1 MHLYESDDGL
11 AARVSEFLAAGLARG
26 DGALVI
32 ATELHRQLLARRLQE
47 AGVDVEAARAAGCLA
62 MFDAEETL
70 AKLMVG
76 AMPDPAAFNSV
87 VGRLV
92 GDRAGR
98 AGGGAGTRAYGGM
111 VDLLLRAGNDAAA
124 VRLQELWRDLA
135 RAHRLEIVWGSAQ
148 SAQSAIEG
156 LGRERLRA
164 RRAGALQAATARLA
178 AALTEDEVATA
189 LLAVAEELLGAA
201 AGVVYLEAPDG
212 QLRQRAAW
220 GVPSTVQRWRVLPRD
235 APVPLT
241 AAIAERRALLIST
254 REELLARYPNL
265 GGPSS
270 PAAHLEAV
278 AALPLVHGARVVG
291 GFAVGFDRQRQ
302 FDAEERRWLDGLAA
316 QAAVAAERAR
326 LYEAERRAREEAE
339 TLFRIGEALSATQP
353 DLESILQRVTDE
365 ATKLTGA
372 EFGAFFYNVVDRQGE
387 AYLLYT
393 LAGAPKEA
401 FARLGMPRNT
411 PLFAATFAGEGVVRL
426 DDVTKDPRYG
436 QMGPHHGM
444 PPGHLPVRSYLAV
457 PVVARNDRVLG
468 GLFFGHSQL
477 ARFTA
482 EHERVTKS
490 LAATAALAIDNA
502 SLFKTACDAEES
514 QRRLVGELRET
525 VRLNELFVG
534 VLAHDLRS
542 PLTAVLSAGEL
553 LQLREAKVEGSKN
566 GKAIAR
572 LLASGRRMRRM
583 IDQLL
588 DFTRLRV
595 AGGLTLEPRPAD
607 IGALVRQVADEVDGG
622 GGVGSFGSIEVDQS
636 GDGSGRWDGDRLAQI
651 FSNLLANALQHG
663 NSDDGVRVFVD
674 GTAADT
680 VEVRVHNMGAIPA
693 DLQDKVFDAMTTS
706 GGEGR
711 SEQPRGL
718 GLGLFIAKQ
727 LTQAHGGDVRVES
740 SEAAGTTFTVS
751 LPRFVEGA
759 AVAVPPPA
767 APSSAAPRDLLQD
780 AEPRFR
786 LLVEAVRDYA
796 IFMLDPGGHVATWN
810 VGAKRIK
817 GYDAGEIIG
826 QHFSKF
832 YPEEVA
838 RSGRCE
844 RELEIAALEGRF
856 EDEGWRIRKDGSR
869 FWANVVITALRKPS
883 GELVGFTKVTRDL
896 TERRRLEQEQIRLA
910 RAEEAIRLRDEFLSL
925 ASHELKTPLT
935 VLQMQLDTLRD
946 RLDAA
951 DHKVSAKLR
960 RATQSS
966 ERLASLVESLLDV
979 SRIASGRFAL
989 ERKEFDLADSIGR
1002 LVDTFRPV
1010 AEKVGCS
1017 LTMRAEGTFVGA
1029 WDQLRVE
1036 QAVTNLL
1043 SNAIKY
1049 GAGAPVNVDLRREAD
1064 DVLLEVRD
1072 HGPGIQDSEIVRIF
1086 GRFERAAS
1094 VRNYGGLGL
1103 GLYLIQE
1110 IVDAHGGTVSVCN
1123 AAGGGACFQLRLPV
1137 NALAA
1142 GAVFETSPSET
1153 N

>member
-1 MHLYESDDGL
+1 MHLYETDDGL

-32 ATELHRQLLARRLQE
+32 ATELHRRLLAGRLQE
-47 AGVDVEAARAAGCLA
+47 SGVDVEAARAAGRLT
-62 MFDAEETL
+62 MLDAEETL

-76 AMPDPAAFNSV
+76 SMPDPAAFDIV
-87 VGRLV
+87 VGGLV
-92 GDRAGR
+92 GAGAR
-98 AGGGAGTRAYGGM
+98 PAAGGAGTRAYGGM
-111 VDLLLRAGNDAAA
+111 VDLLLRAGNEPAAS
-124 VRLQELWRDLA
+124 RLQELWRDLA
-135 RAHRLEIVWGSAQ
+135 RAHRLEVVWGSAM
-148 SAQSAIEG
+148 EG
-156 LGRERLRA
+156 FGRERARA
-164 RRAGALQAATARLA
+164 RRAGELQAATARLA

-189 LLAVAEELLGAA
+189 LLAVCEELLGAA
-201 AGVVYLEAPDG
+201 AGVVYLEGPDG
-212 QLRQRAAW
+212 QLHLRASW
-220 GVPSTVQRWRVLPRD
+220 GIPSTVQRWRVLPRD

-241 AAIAERRALLIST
+241 AAIADRCPLLLST

-265 GGPSS
+265 AGPSS

-291 GFAVGFDRQRQ
+291 GFAVAFDRQRR
-302 FDAEERRWLDGLAA
+302 FDEEERRWLDGIAA

-326 LYEAERRAREEAE
+326 LYEAEKRAREEAE

-372 EFGAFFYNVVDRQGE
+372 EFGAFFYNVVDRRGEGE

-393 LAGAPKEA
+393 LSGAPREA
-401 FARLGMPRNT
+401 FAHLGMPRNT
-411 PLFAATFAGEGVVRL
+411 PLFATTFAGEGVVRL
-426 DDVTKDPRYG
+426 DDVTQDPRYG
-436 QMGPHHGM
+436 QMAPHHGM
-444 PPGHLPVRSYLAV
+444 PAGHLPVRSYLAV
-457 PVVARNDRVLG
+457 PVMARNGRVLG

-477 ARFTA
+477 ARFSA

-502 SLFKTACDAEES
+502 SLFKTACDTQES
-514 QRRLVGELRET
+514 QRQLVGELRET

-542 PLTAVLSAGEL
+542 PLTAILSAGEL

-566 GKAIAR
+566 AKAIAR
-572 LLASGRRMRRM
+572 LLAGGRRMRRM
-583 IDQLL
+583 IEQLL

-595 AGGLTLEPRPAD
+595 AGGLTLEPAPAD
-607 IGALVRQVADEVDGG
+607 IGAIVRQVADEVDGAA
-622 GGVGSFGSIEVDQS
+622 GVGSSGSIEVDQT
-636 GDGSGRWDGDRLAQI
+636 GDGKGRWDGDRLAQI

-663 NSDDGVRVFVD
+663 SRDDGVRVLID
-674 GTAADT
+674 GTAADA
-680 VEVRVHNMGAIPA
+680 VEVRVHNMGAIPPE
-693 DLQDKVFDAMTTS
+693 LLGKVFDAMT
-706 GGEGR
+706 GGER
-711 SEQPRGL
+711 RLDQSRGL

-727 LTQAHGGDVRVES
+727 LTRAHGGDIRVES
-740 SEAAGTTFTVS
+740 TEAAGTTFTVS
-751 LPRFVEGA
+751 LPRLVEGTT
-759 AVAVPPPA
+759 VAVPGPPG
-767 APSSAAPRDLLQD
+767 APRDWTQ
-780 AEPRFR
+780 ESESRFR

-796 IFMLDPGGHVATWN
+796 IFMLDPSGHVATWN

-817 GYDAGEIIG
+817 GYEASEIIG
-826 QHFSKF
+826 QHFSRF
-832 YPEEVA
+832 YPEAVA
-838 RSGRCE
+838 RSGRCD

-856 EDEGWRIRKDGSR
+856 EDEGWRVRKDGSQ
-869 FWANVVITALRKPS
+869 FWANVVITALRKPN

-896 TERRRLEQEQIRLA
+896 TERRRLQEEQIRLA
-910 RAEEAIRLRDEFLSL
+910 KAEEAIRLRDEFLSL

-951 DHKVSAKLR
+951 DNKVSAKLR
-960 RATQSS
+960 RAAQSS

-979 SRIASGRFAL
+979 SRIATGRFAL
-989 ERKEFDLADSIGR
+989 ERKELDLGECIAR
-1002 LVDTFRPV
+1002 LVETLRPV
-1010 AEKVGCS
+1010 AEKVGCT
-1017 LTMRAEGTFVGA
+1017 LTLLAEGTFVGA

-1049 GAGAPVNVDLRREAD
+1049 GAGAPVHVTLCREAD
-1064 DVLLEVRD
+1064 DVVLEVRD
-1072 HGPGIQDSEIVRIF
+1072 HGPGIPESEVERIF

-1110 IVDAHGGTVSVCN
+1110 IVGAHGGTVNVRN
-1123 AAGGGACFQLRLPV
+1123 APGGGACFQIRLPV
-1137 NALAA
+1137 NAVAA
-1142 GAVFETSPSET
+1142 GAVFQTSPSET

>member
-1 MHLYESDDGL
+1 MHVYETDDGL

-26 DGALVI
+26 EGALVI
-32 ATELHRQLLARRLQE
+32 ATELHRQLLAGRLQ
-47 AGVDVEAARAAGCLA
+47 AGGVDVEAARAAGRLT
-62 MFDAEETL
+62 MLDAEEML

-76 AMPDPAAFNSV
+76 SMPDPAAFNSV
-87 VGRLV
+87 VGPLV
-92 GDRAGR
+92 GTGAGP
-98 AGGGAGTRAYGGM
+98 AAVGSGTRAYGGM

-124 VRLQELWRDLA
+124 ARLQELWRELA
-135 RAHRLEIVWGSAQ
+135 RAHRLEVLCGSAME
-148 SAQSAIEG
+148 AFA
-156 LGRERLRA
+156 RERARA
-164 RRAGALQAATARLA
+164 RRAGELQAATARLA
-178 AALTEDEVATA
+178 AALTEDEVAAA
-189 LLAVAEELLGAA
+189 LLVVCEELLGAA

-212 QLRQRAAW
+212 QLYLRASW
-220 GVPSTVQRWRVLPRD
+220 GIPATVQRWRVLPRD

-241 AAIAERRALLIST
+241 AAIADRRPLLIST
-254 REELLARYPNL
+254 RDELLARYPNL
-265 GGPSS
+265 GGPGS
-270 PAAHLEAV
+270 PAEHLEAA

-291 GFAVGFDRQRQ
+291 GFAVAFDRQRQ
-302 FDAEERRWLDGLAA
+302 FDEEERRWLDGIAA

-339 TLFRIGEALSATQP
+339 TLFRIGETLSATQP

-372 EFGAFFYNVVDRQGE
+372 EFGAFFYNVVDHQGE

-393 LAGAPKEA
+393 LSGAPREA

-411 PLFAATFAGEGVVRL
+411 PLFAATFAGEGVVRR
-426 DDVTKDPRYG
+426 DDVTQDPRYG
-436 QMGPHHGM
+436 QMSPHHGM

-457 PVVARNDRVLG
+457 PVVARNGRVLG
-468 GLFFGHSQL
+468 GLFFGHSRL

-502 SLFKTACDAEES
+502 SLFKAARDAEEN
-514 QRRLVGELRET
+514 QRHLVGELRET

-572 LLASGRRMRRM
+572 LLAGGRRMRRM

-595 AGGLTLEPRPAD
+595 VGGLTLEPRPAD
-607 IGALVRQVADEVDGG
+607 IGALVRQVADEVDGA
-622 GGVGSFGSIEVDQS
+622 GGVGMSGSIEVDHA
-636 GDGSGRWDGDRLAQI
+636 GDCSGRWDGDRLAQI

-663 NSDDGVRVFVD
+663 SPDDGVHVFVD
-674 GTAADT
+674 GTAAHT
-680 VEVRVHNMGAIPA
+680 VEVRVHNMGAIPT
-693 DLQDKVFDAMTTS
+693 DLQDRVFDAMT
-706 GGEGR
+706 GGER
-711 SEQPRGL
+711 RPDQSRGL

-727 LTQAHGGDVRVES
+727 LTQAHGGNIRLES

-759 AVAVPPPA
+759 TVAVSPPPPA
-767 APSSAAPRDLLQD
+767 PSGAPPRDWLQD
-780 AEPRFR
+780 SEPRFR

-796 IFMLDPGGHVATWN
+796 IFMLDPTGRVATWN

-817 GYDAGEIIG
+817 GYDASEIIG

-832 YPEEVA
+832 YPEEEA
-838 RSGRCE
+838 HSGKCE

-856 EDEGWRIRKDGSR
+856 EDEGWRIRKDGTK
-869 FWANVVITALRKPS
+869 FWANVVITALRKPN

-896 TERRRLEQEQIRLA
+896 TERRRLHEEQIRLA
-910 RAEEAIRLRDEFLSL
+910 KAEEAIRLRDEFLSL

-951 DHKVSAKLR
+951 DNKVSAKLR

-979 SRIASGRFAL
+979 SRIATGRFAL
-989 ERKEFDLADSIGR
+989 ERKELDLGDCIAR
-1002 LVDTFRPV
+1002 LVETLRPV
-1010 AEKVGCS
+1010 AEKVGCA
-1017 LTMRAEGTFVGA
+1017 LTLRAEGTFIGA
-1029 WDQLRVE
+1029 WDQLRIE

-1049 GAGAPVNVDLRREAD
+1049 GAGTPVHVELRREAD
-1064 DVLLEVRD
+1064 EVVLEVRD
-1072 HGPGIQDSEIVRIF
+1072 HGPGIPESEVERIF

-1110 IVDAHGGTVSVCN
+1110 IVGAHGGTVNVRN
-1123 AAGGGACFQLRLPV
+1123 APGGGACFQVRLPV
-1137 NALAA
+1137 NALTA